1 MNTPA
6 GVDVPLATADM
17 RTLGRVYT
25 EALNSFADAAT
36 QLSPAHWV
44 ANSPCPGWT
53 AADVV
58 AHVIGIEREMHGEPL
73 PNHEPDWAAL
83 PHADDIFSRYTE
95 IPVDLRRSLPQDEV
109 LAELRDVVAWR
120 ASDIARDGN
129 DPGTLV
135 IGPGGQ
141 RRDHDTM
148 TRIRILDVWLHE
160 QDVRAVLDVSDGLG
174 SDAAWVTAGRLLLG
188 MPRVWAKPTGAPIG
202 ASLRLHVTGPGVHF
216 DRLIAVEPS
225 GRAALVDST
234 AGAGNDQLPTTT
246 IELAWPLFAALAAGR
261 TGAVDTARNGGAR
274 VTGDAALAA
283 IFLER
288 MSIMP

>member
-1 MNTPA
+1 MNNPVR
-6 GVDVPLATADM
+6 VDLPLATADM
-17 RTLGRVYT
+17 PTLGRVYT

-36 QLSPAHWV
+36 QLSPAQW
-44 ANSPCPGWT
+44 AAASPCPGWT
-53 AADVV
+53 AGDVV

-83 PHADDIFSRYTE
+83 PHADNLFSRYTE
-95 IPVDLRRSLPQDEV
+95 IPVDLRRSLPQEEV

-120 ASDIARDGN
+120 ASDIALDGN
-129 DPGTLV
+129 DPSTLV

-160 QDVRAVLDVSDGLG
+160 QDVRAVLDVPGGLG
-174 SDAAWVTAGRLLLG
+174 SDAAWVTASRLLLG
-188 MPRVWAKPTGAPIG
+188 MPRVWAKSAGAPIG

-216 DRLIAVEPS
+216 DRVIMVEPS
-225 GRAALVDST
+225 GRAALADA
-234 AGAGNDQLPTTT
+234 AGGGNDQSPTTT
-246 IELAWPLFAALAAGR
+246 LELAWPLFAALAAGR
-261 TGAVDTARNGGAR
+261 TGAVELARDGGAH
-274 VTGDAALAA
+274 VTGDAELAA
-283 IFLER
+283 AFLDD